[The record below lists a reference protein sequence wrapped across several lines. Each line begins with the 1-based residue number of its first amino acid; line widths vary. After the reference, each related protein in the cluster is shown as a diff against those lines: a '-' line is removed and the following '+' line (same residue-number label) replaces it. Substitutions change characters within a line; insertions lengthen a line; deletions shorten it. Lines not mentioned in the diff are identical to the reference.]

1 MIKAS
6 NNNNHN
12 DPFDLNRFISAQKE
26 VYHRALAEL
35 KNGNKKSHWM
45 WYIFPQFAGL
55 GQSQT
60 TKYYAIKS
68 REEALAYINH
78 PVLGSRLREC
88 TEAVI
93 AVEGRAVS
101 EIFGY
106 PDNLKLKSSMTLFSS
121 VASDLVFDRVLDK
134 YFQGDR
140 DDRTLQLLEKLE

>member
-1 MIKAS
+1 MIKVT
-6 NNNNHN
+6 NNTNPD
-12 DPFDLNRFISAQKE
+12 DPFNLNRFISAQEE

-35 KNGNKKSHWM
+35 NNGNKKSHWI

-60 TKYYAIKS
+60 SKYYAIKS

-88 TEAVI
+88 AKVVI
-93 AVEGRAVS
+93 AVQGRSVS

-121 VASDLVFDRVLDK
+121 VASDSVFDRVLDK
-134 YFQGDR
+134 YFQGNR
-140 DDRTLQLLEKLE
+140 DDKTLQLLEKLE